1 MNPAIRLLRIN
12 RRLTAQERAIL
23 CVRASHR
30 GEPEDPAIRVLM
42 PRSQVEEFSRYLAFA
57 NTTLNMVPIAALF
70 RMEVVCRMMQ
80 LGSAL
85 QSSSAADEVL
95 TKEVVPTFRKLWAR
109 LLAWERLCDE
119 IAKRFGDPV
128 IVPARMSGI
137 LEDAPELLTAW
148 HAALKPEVPGLR
160 LPRIDVAELDELRE
174 VVRLQQRLYL

>member
-1 MNPAIRLLRIN
+1 
-12 RRLTAQERAIL
+12 
-23 CVRASHR
+23 
-30 GEPEDPAIRVLM
+30 M
-42 PRSQVEEFSRYLAFA
+42 PRSHVEEFSRYLAFA

-137 LEDAPELLTAW
+137 LEDARELLTAW